1 MSLKIFY
8 LSKFLPNFPNFQRGT
23 CSSRSHSLDRKWLEI
38 PTVKLGS
45 GNQSNL
51 SVYLLPM
58 SQNGFNNKLVGKKR
72 GVGSWESDLFIS
84 HYFLRWRFLTHSI
97 ISKLNFINGERSR
110 EFQQPEINKNCTG
123 TPTTSTIGNIKPHFK
138 PDYFILIHYIIVM
151 IGTHESISL
160 LLLELMSYVL
170 KQD

>member
-8 LSKFLPNFPNFQRGT
+8 LSKFFPNFPNFQRGT

-45 GNQSNL
+45 GNQFS
-51 SVYLLPM
+51 
-58 SQNGFNNKLVGKKR
+58 
-72 GVGSWESDLFIS
+72 
-84 HYFLRWRFLTHSI
+84 LTHSI

-123 TPTTSTIGNIKPHFK
+123 TPTTLGKIKPHFK

-151 IGTHESISL
+151 IGTHESISQHFQ
-160 LLLELMSYVL
+160 ETW
-170 KQD
+170 